1 MVRSFTLVKKLRMSL
16 ALTQAQLA
24 AVLDVDAVTVSR
36 WERGVA
42 SPRRRHLA
50 LMEKL
55 RSEPGVGEGRISDDP
70 SIDELIRFVGVEPAR
85 SALRKMALLRRKPTP
100 VRFLVDP
107 TIRLREVDAAL
118 REQAELIEHAKIG

>member
-1 MVRSFTLVKKLRMSL
+1 
-16 ALTQAQLA
+16 
-24 AVLDVDAVTVSR
+24 
-36 WERGVA
+36 
-42 SPRRRHLA
+42 
-50 LMEKL
+50 MEKL